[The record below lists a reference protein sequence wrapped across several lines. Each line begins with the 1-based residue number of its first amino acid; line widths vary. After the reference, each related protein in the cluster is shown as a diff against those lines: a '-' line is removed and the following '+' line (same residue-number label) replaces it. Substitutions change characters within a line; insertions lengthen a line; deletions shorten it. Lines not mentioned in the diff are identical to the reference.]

1 MLDRVSIGPARGGPA
16 VDESSR
22 VGWSAKR
29 IFRRFAPLVLVALS
43 FVVLRKQL
51 PDAAREIAHA
61 RPIALL
67 CLPLFFLWNELAT
80 IAWRGLL
87 RASGVT
93 VPPLHRLVRLRIE
106 AQAVNQIVPA
116 AGLAGEGMRAVRAGL
131 PGELAAASFGT
142 LFDNV
147 AGTISGLVFA
157 LVALGLHLMQARTGA
172 HDELET
178 MMFATLAALALLV
191 IAVAVPFQLGHK
203 LVPRLSPRGR
213 ARRLLSP
220 FADRRL
226 SIRRALRDAVA
237 LRFCER
243 LLSCA
248 EVYVFFVALG
258 SPVTVADAALITAVF
273 IVVSF
278 TVFFLPGQLGAA
290 EAAVAMSSALI
301 GVPATLGLS
310 VALLR
315 RARQL
320 AVCVMG
326 LVSMLVAKQRELPL
340 RTSLEKAP

>member
-1 MLDRVSIGPARGGPA
+1 MLDRVSIGPARDGPA
-16 VDESSR
+16 VEETARAGWTPRR
-22 VGWSAKR
+22 V
-29 IFRRFAPLVLVALS
+29 FRQFAPLALVVLS
-43 FVVLRKQL
+43 FILLRKQL
-51 PDAAREIAHA
+51 PEAAREIAHA
-61 RPIALL
+61 RPVALL
-67 CLPLFFLWNELAT
+67 CVPLFFLWNQLAT
-80 IAWRGLL
+80 IAWRALL

-93 VPPLHRLVRLRIE
+93 VPALHRLVRLRIE

-116 AGLAGEGMRAVRAGL
+116 AGLAGEGMRAVRAGR
-131 PGELAAASFGT
+131 PGELAAASFAT
-142 LFDNV
+142 LLDNV
-147 AGTISGLVFA
+147 AGTLSGLVFA
-157 LVALGLHLMQARTGA
+157 LVALGLHVVQARAGMR
-172 HDELET
+172 DELRT
-178 MMFATLAALALLV
+178 MTLTTVAALVLLV
-191 IAVAVPFQLGHK
+191 VAVAVPFQLGHK
-203 LVPRLSPRGR
+203 LVPRLSPGGR
-213 ARRLLSP
+213 ARRLLEP

-258 SPVTVADAALITAVF
+258 AAVSVADAALITAVF

-301 GVPATLGLS
+301 GVPASLGLS

-315 RARQL
+315 RTRQL

-326 LVSMLVAKQRELPL
+326 LVSMLVAKQHELPL

>member
-1 MLDRVSIGPARGGPA
+1 V
-16 VDESSR
+16 V
-22 VGWSAKR
+22 
-29 IFRRFAPLVLVALS
+29 RRFAPLVLVALS
-43 FVVLRKQL
+43 FVLLRRQL

-67 CLPLFFLWNELAT
+67 CLPLFFVWNELASV
-80 IAWRGLL
+80 AWRLLL

-93 VPPLHRLVRLRIE
+93 AAPLRRLVRLRIE

-116 AGLAGEGMRAVRAGL
+116 AGLAGEGMRAVRAGG
-131 PGELAAASFGT
+131 PGELAAASFAT
-142 LFDNV
+142 LLDNV
-147 AGTISGLVFA
+147 AGTMSGLVFA
-157 LVALGLHLMQARTGA
+157 IVALGLHFQQVREGAR
-172 HDELET
+172 DEIRT
-178 MMFATLAALALLV
+178 MMLTTVVALALLV
-191 IAVAVPFQLGHK
+191 IAVALPFQLGHK
-203 LVPRLSPRGR
+203 LVPRLSPEGR
-213 ARRLLSP
+213 ARRLLAP

-237 LRFCER
+237 LRFGER

-258 SPVTVADAALITAVF
+258 APVSIADAALITAVF

-290 EAAVAMSSALI
+290 EAAVAMSSSLI
-301 GVPATLGLS
+301 GVPPALGLS

-320 AVCVMG
+320 AVCVIG
-326 LVSMLVAKQRELPL
+326 LVSILVAKQHDDAL

>member
-1 MLDRVSIGPARGGPA
+1 MV
-16 VDESSR
+16 
-22 VGWSAKR
+22 K
-29 IFRRFAPLVLVALS
+29 RFAPLMLVVLS
-43 FVVLRKQL
+43 FVLLRKQL

-67 CLPLFFLWNELAT
+67 CLPLFFVWNELAT
-80 IAWRGLL
+80 VAWRALL

-93 VPPLHRLVRLRIE
+93 VPSLHRLVRLRIE

-116 AGLAGEGMRAVRAGL
+116 AGLAGEGMRAVRAGR
-131 PGELAAASFGT
+131 PGELAAASFAT
-142 LFDNV
+142 LLDNV

-157 LVALGLHLMQARTGA
+157 LVALGLHLQQARAGA
-172 HDELET
+172 RDELET
-178 MMFATLAALALLV
+178 MMLATVAALALLV
-191 IAVAVPFQLGHK
+191 VAVALPFQLGHK
-203 LVPRLSPRGR
+203 LVPRLAHGGR
-213 ARRLLSP
+213 ARRLLEP

-243 LLSCA
+243 MLSCA
-248 EVYVFFVALG
+248 EVYVFFVSLG
-258 SPVTVADAALITAVF
+258 APVTVADAALITAVF

-290 EAAVAMSSALI
+290 EAAVAMSSSLI
-301 GVPATLGLS
+301 GVPAALGLS

-315 RARQL
+315 RSRQL

-326 LVSMLVAKQRELPL
+326 LVSILLAKQHEVPL